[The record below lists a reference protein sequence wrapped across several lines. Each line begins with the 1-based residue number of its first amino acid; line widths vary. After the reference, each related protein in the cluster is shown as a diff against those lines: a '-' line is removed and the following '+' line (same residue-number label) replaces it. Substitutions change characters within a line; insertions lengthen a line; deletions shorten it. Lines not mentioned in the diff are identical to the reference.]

1 MTRLGKDLDI
11 QTVHVALEVD
21 VCGNG
26 PEEWEQHNDVA
37 PEAVHP
43 AGRTPEDIGRA
54 ALAAYAASHPDEEI
68 GYIRAVLYPDANL
81 SWPTRLA
88 IVNGYDAGTVPA
100 GHFTLQGHRVE
111 IAAARAVFGEIL
123 AAQWEGDN
131 SFGVNLDTEVA
142 YIDASDSREYT
153 VMWETLDEGA
163 NWTLYKTRGHG
174 ADAKDIIVSF
184 ARVTDRVKI
193 ANLDNPSGSPAF
205 DGFVDEAH
213 NALQAGIYDTTDGR
227 RVIVNKWGSGLIGA
241 TSIELTSGV
250 YFLLDDDDADNTF
263 RNLGVM
269 PGPDAYDDWTE
280 IDAAGVGDNEEPL
293 LAAIAAA
300 LRPGGDIAAAIAADA
315 AFTALHNS

>member
-1 MTRLGKDLDI
+1 MTV
-11 QTVHVALEVD
+11 QTATATTL
-21 VCGNG
+21 
-26 PEEWEQHNDVA
+26 PA
-37 PEAVHP
+37 P
-43 AGRTPEDIGRA
+43 
-54 ALAAYAASHPDEEI
+54 AYATRTTVEELVD
-68 GYIRAVLYPDANL
+68 GDVFSLDGTTWYRHAVTLY
-81 SWPTRLA
+81 
-88 IVNGYDAGTVPA
+88 GTVSVYKNGKKSTTGWCIRIDAERTARCWVGAPAPA

-142 YIDASDSREYT
+142 YIDASDSSEYT
-153 VMWETLDEGA
+153 VVWETLDEGA

-184 ARVTDRVKI
+184 ARVTDQVVI
-193 ANLDNPSGSPAF
+193 ADPDDPSGSPAF

-241 TSIELTSGV
+241 KSIELPSGV
-250 YFLLDDDDADNTF
+250 YFLLDDEDPDNTF

-280 IDAAGVGDNEEPL
+280 IEPAGVGENEEPL